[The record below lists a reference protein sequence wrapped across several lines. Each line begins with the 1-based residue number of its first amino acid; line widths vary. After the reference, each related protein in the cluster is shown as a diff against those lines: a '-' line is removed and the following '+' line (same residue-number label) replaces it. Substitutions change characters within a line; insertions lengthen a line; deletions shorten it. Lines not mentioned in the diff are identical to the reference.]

1 MSDSVLLVSVSDL
14 TSRLK
19 LLDGL
24 RVEDNKAFFE
34 SVEAA
39 LAAAKVLL
47 ASVEKTLCLVED
59 KIDLSNASTPEPMEL
74 SLSDVSNVSFSDV
87 SVNLSVDSSAALVE
101 EMDKASEK
109 VKFVMA
115 VEAVAEFSSPE
126 RKEVAMEKSRKTDD

>member
-47 ASVEKTLCLVED
+47 ASVEKTLCMVED

-87 SVNLSVDSSAALVE
+87 SVNLSVDSSATLVE

-115 VEAVAEFSSPE
+115 VEAVAESSSPE
-126 RKEVAMEKSRKTDD
+126 QKEVAMEKSRKTDD